1 MKTQKFILGSL
12 IVAALVAGGSTAYAQ
27 QKENRDSEGKIVRG
41 PYETN
46 SFGSNWF
53 ISLSGGV
60 HGNFLFCNPDAKPG
74 LTGGLDFS
82 FGKWI
87 TPEFGLRAG
96 YTGLGLSNTI
106 AGEKAKVPFHM
117 AHGDVLWNIS
127 NTIGGYRSDRVWDF
141 IPYVHTAFAWSNSKN
156 YLLGAG
162 LLNNVRLCDRLDLIL
177 DIRVTT
183 GKGDVVQVPGRVLD
197 LSAMLGLSVD
207 LGKNHWKR
215 ATTIPEGYAAYSKAM
230 VAELK
235 ENAAKAAEENKKLNN
250 EVSTLKGNNKK
261 LGSEVDELQKE
272 VEKLQN
278 RKVVAAKL
286 AQTPGCVYFE
296 IGETVLDSKNLYQL
310 DFYVKNVIEQDPEAK
325 FVLIGYTDYVTG
337 GKERNLYLRE
347 NRVEYV
353 SNLLRTQYNVAPERI
368 IVKTADA
375 KAKVSNEPALNR
387 CVVIE
392 YAE

>member
-1 MKTQKFILGSL
+1 MKTQRFILGSL

-325 FVLIGYTDYVTG
+325 FVLTGYTDYVTG

>member
-1 MKTQKFILGSL
+1 MKTTKFFLCGL
-12 IVAALVAGGSTAYAQ
+12 LAAALMASGSVASAQ

-53 ISLSGGV
+53 ISVSGGV
-60 HGNFLFCNPDAKPG
+60 HGSFIFLNPDTKPG
-74 LTGGLDFS
+74 LTGAIDVS
-82 FGKWI
+82 FGKWLS
-87 TPEFGLRAG
+87 PDFGLRVG
-96 YTGLGLSNTI
+96 YQGLALKNTI
-106 AGEKAKVPFHM
+106 GGEAVKLPFHY
-117 AHGDVLWNIS
+117 AHGDILWNIS

-141 IPYVHTAFAWSNSKN
+141 VPYIHTGYEWSKTGN
-156 YLLGAG
+156 YVLGAG
-162 LLNNVRLCDRLDLIL
+162 LLNNIRLCDRLDLIL
-177 DIRVTT
+177 DLRATT
-183 GKGDVVQVPGRVLD
+183 GKGAVMGTTGRVLD

-235 ENAAKAAEENKKLNN
+235 ENAAKAAQENEKLNN
-250 EVSTLKGNNKK
+250 EVSALKDNNKK
-261 LGSEVDELQKE
+261 LNGEVEELQNE
-272 VEKLQN
+272 VNGLKN
-278 RKVVAAKL
+278 RKAASAKL

-296 IGETVLDSKNLYQL
+296 IGETTLDSKNLYQL

-325 FVLIGYTDYVTG
+325 FILTGYTDYVTG
-337 GKERNLYLRE
+337 GAERNLYLRE

-353 SNLLRTQYNVAPERI
+353 SNLLHTKYNVDSERI

-375 KAKVSNEPALNR
+375 RATVSDEPALNR

>member
-1 MKTQKFILGSL
+1 MKTQRFILCSL
-12 IVAALVAGGSTAYAQ
+12 LIAALAAAGTTASAQ

-53 ISLSGGV
+53 ISISGGV
-60 HGNFLFCNPDAKPG
+60 HGNFLLLNHDAKPG
-74 LTGGLDFS
+74 LTGAVDFS
-82 FGKWI
+82 FGKWF
-87 TPEFGLRAG
+87 TPDFGLRVG
-96 YTGLGLSNTI
+96 YQGLALKNTI
-106 AGEKAKVPFHM
+106 AGEVNKVPFHY

-141 IPYVHTAFAWSNSKN
+141 VPYIHTGYVWSESSN
-156 YLLGAG
+156 YVLGAG
-162 LLNNVRLCDRLDLIL
+162 LLNNIRLCDRLDLIL
-177 DIRVTT
+177 DLRATT
-183 GKGDVVQVPGRVLD
+183 AKGAVVKASGRVLD

-250 EVSTLKGNNKK
+250 EVSALKGNNKK

-278 RKVVAAKL
+278 RKATAAKL

-296 IGETVLDSKNLYQL
+296 IGETALDSKNLYQL

-325 FVLIGYTDYVTG
+325 FVLTGYTDYVTG